1 VHLCI
6 NSFSLIHQE
15 IKLSMGENTQLVLA
29 GVLISLIVI
38 HLASKVGGEICIRLN
53 LPPVLGELLGGVLV
67 GVSALRLLMFPDGS
81 TDVANSSLIIDLLQS
96 TAGLA
101 PTATQSVFD
110 RQSEVISVLSEIGV
124 IILLF
129 EIGLESSL
137 TELLKVGTQAATVAV
152 VGVLA
157 PFISGVLGMIYIF
170 HAPPIVAIFAAAAL
184 TATSIGITAKV
195 LSQIGRINTPEGQ
208 IIIGAAILDDILGL
222 IVLAVVSGL
231 GQTGQVDIGGIFY
244 LIITAT
250 TFLVGAILLGRAI
263 TPFLAKIVDNLQT
276 RGQLIVVSLIF
287 AFTLAYIATAIHLEG
302 ILGSFAA
309 GLVLAET
316 EKREGI
322 ITDLTPLADAVVP
335 IFFVVVGARTDLS
348 VLNPIDPTNRE
359 GLLIALFLIVV
370 AVLGKL
376 VTGFVVFGKPNINR
390 LAIGVGM
397 IPRGEVGLIFVSVGA
412 TSGILPPATQ
422 AGVVVMVIFTTFLA
436 PPLLRLVFKDPPV
449 PPSPQVP
456 LVQEVKLSD

>member
-1 VHLCI
+1 
-6 NSFSLIHQE
+6 
-15 IKLSMGENTQLVLA
+15 MGENSQLVLA
-29 GVLISLIVI
+29 GVLLSLIVI
-38 HLASKVGGEICIRLN
+38 HLASKVGGEICLRLN
-53 LPPVLGELLGGVLV
+53 LPPVLGELLGGVIV
-67 GVSALRLLMFPDGS
+67 GVSALRLIIFPGGEIDAS
-81 TDVANSSLIIDLLQS
+81 ASLIIDLLQN
-96 TAGLA
+96 TAGLT
-101 PTATQSVFD
+101 PTAANSVFD
-110 RQSEVISVLSEIGV
+110 RQSEAISVLSEIGV

-137 TELLKVGTQAATVAV
+137 TELLKVGSQAALVAL
-152 VGVLA
+152 VGVAA
-157 PFISGVLGMIYIF
+157 PFAGGVLGMIYLF

-231 GQTGQVDIGGIFY
+231 GQTGKVDVGGIFY
-244 LIITAT
+244 LIITASA
-250 TFLVGAILLGRAI
+250 FLVGSILMGRAL
-263 TPFLAKIVDNLQT
+263 TPVLAKIVDSLQT

-287 AFTLAYIATAIHLEG
+287 AFSLAYIATAIHLEG

-322 ITDLTPLADAVVP
+322 VTDLTPLADAVVP

-348 VLNPIDPTNRE
+348 VLNPIDPVNRE

-370 AVLGKL
+370 AVLGK
-376 VTGFVVFGKPNINR
+376 VITGLVVFGKPGINR

-412 TSGILPPATQ
+412 SSGILPPATQ

-449 PPSPQVP
+449 VIPNPP
-456 LVQEVKLSD
+456 D

>member
-1 VHLCI
+1 
-6 NSFSLIHQE
+6 
-15 IKLSMGENTQLVLA
+15 MGENSQLVLA
-29 GVLISLIVI
+29 GVLLSLIVI
-38 HLASKVGGEICIRLN
+38 HLASKVGGEICVRLN
-53 LPPVLGELLGGVLV
+53 LPPVLGELLGGVVV
-67 GVSALRLLMFPDGS
+67 GVSALRLIIFPGGELDAS
-81 TDVANSSLIIDLLQS
+81 ASLVIDLLQN

-101 PTATQSVFD
+101 PEAAASVFD

-137 TELLKVGTQAATVAV
+137 TELLKVGSQAAMVAV
-152 VGVLA
+152 VGVAA
-157 PFISGVLGMIYIF
+157 PFAGGVLGMIYIF
-170 HAPPIVAIFAAAAL
+170 HAPPIAAIFAAAAL

-231 GQTGQVDIGGIFY
+231 GQTGKIDVGGIFY

-250 TFLVGAILLGRAI
+250 AFLVGSILIGRAL
-263 TPFLAKIVDNLQT
+263 TPLLAKIVDTLQT

-287 AFTLAYIATAIHLEG
+287 AFSLAYIATAIHLEG

-322 ITDLTPLADAVVP
+322 VTNLTPLADAVVP

-348 VLNPIDPTNRE
+348 VLNPIDPVNRE

-370 AVLGKL
+370 AVLGK
-376 VTGFVVFGKPNINR
+376 VITGLVVFGKPGINR

-436 PPLLRLVFKDPPV
+436 PPLLRLVFKDPL
-449 PPSPQVP
+449 
-456 LVQEVKLSD
+456 LVVDKSLD

>member
-1 VHLCI
+1 
-6 NSFSLIHQE
+6 
-15 IKLSMGENTQLVLA
+15 MGENSQLVLA
-29 GVLISLIVI
+29 GVLLSLIVI
-38 HLASKVGGEICIRLN
+38 HLASKVGGEICVRLN
-53 LPPVLGELLGGVLV
+53 LPPVLGELLGGVIV
-67 GVSALRLLMFPDGS
+67 GVSALRLIIFPGGELDAS
-81 TDVANSSLIIDLLQS
+81 ASLVINLLQN

-101 PTATQSVFD
+101 PEAAASVFD
-110 RQSEVISVLSEIGV
+110 RQSEAISVLSEIGV

-137 TELLKVGTQAATVAV
+137 TELLKVGIQAAMVAV
-152 VGVLA
+152 VGVAA
-157 PFISGVLGMIYIF
+157 PFAGGVLGMIYIF
-170 HAPPIVAIFAAAAL
+170 HAPPIAAIFAAAAL

-231 GQTGQVDIGGIFY
+231 GQTGKIDVGGIFY
-244 LIITAT
+244 LIITASA
-250 TFLVGAILLGRAI
+250 FLVGSIFIGRAL
-263 TPFLAKIVDNLQT
+263 TPLLAKIVDTLQT

-287 AFTLAYIATAIHLEG
+287 AFSLAYVATAIHLEG

-322 ITDLTPLADAVVP
+322 VTDLTPLADAVVP

-348 VLNPIDPTNRE
+348 VLNPIDPVNRE

-370 AVLGKL
+370 AVLGK
-376 VTGFVVFGKPNINR
+376 VITGLVVFGKPGINR

-436 PPLLRLVFKDPPV
+436 PPLLRLVFKDPPLAAQK
-449 PPSPQVP
+449 S
-456 LVQEVKLSD
+456 SD

>member
-1 VHLCI
+1 
-6 NSFSLIHQE
+6 
-15 IKLSMGENTQLVLA
+15 MGENSQLVLA

-53 LPPVLGELLGGVLV
+53 LPPVLGELLGGVVV

-101 PTATQSVFD
+101 PTAAQSVFD

-137 TELLKVGTQAATVAV
+137 TELLKVGRQAATVAV
-152 VGVLA
+152 VGVAA

-170 HAPPIVAIFAAAAL
+170 HAPPIAAIFAAAAL

-231 GQTGQVDIGGIFY
+231 GQTGKIDVGGIFY

-250 TFLVGAILLGRAI
+250 MFLVGAILIGRAI
-263 TPFLAKIVDNLQT
+263 TPLLAKIVDSLQT

-322 ITDLTPLADAVVP
+322 VTDLTPLADAVVP

-370 AVLGKL
+370 AVLGKV

-412 TSGILPPATQ
+412 TSGLLPPATQ

-436 PPLLRLVFKDPPV
+436 PPLLRLVFKDPPL
-449 PPSPQVP
+449 PQVP
-456 LVQEVKLSD
+456 LVQKAKLSD

>member
-1 VHLCI
+1 
-6 NSFSLIHQE
+6 
-15 IKLSMGENTQLVLA
+15 MGENSQLVLA
-29 GVLISLIVI
+29 GVLLSLIVI
-38 HLASKVGGEICIRLN
+38 HLASKVGGEICVRLN
-53 LPPVLGELLGGVLV
+53 LPPVLGELLGGVIV
-67 GVSALRLLMFPDGS
+67 GVSALRLIIFPGGELD
-81 TDVANSSLIIDLLQS
+81 ANASLIIDLLQN

-101 PTATQSVFD
+101 PEAAASVFD
-110 RQSEVISVLSEIGV
+110 RQSEAISVLSEIGV

-137 TELLKVGTQAATVAV
+137 NELLKVGIQAAMVAI
-152 VGVLA
+152 VGVAA
-157 PFISGVLGMIYIF
+157 PFAGGVLGMIYIF
-170 HAPPIVAIFAAAAL
+170 HAPPIAAIFAAAAL

-195 LSQIGRINTPEGQ
+195 LSQIGRLNTPEGQ

-231 GQTGQVDIGGIFY
+231 GQTGKVDVGGIFY
-244 LIITAT
+244 LIITAS
-250 TFLVGAILLGRAI
+250 TFLVGSILIGRAL
-263 TPFLAKIVDNLQT
+263 TPFLAKIVDTLQT

-287 AFTLAYIATAIHLEG
+287 AFSLAYVATAIHLEG

-322 ITDLTPLADAVVP
+322 VTDLTPLADAVVP

-348 VLNPIDPTNRE
+348 VLNPIDPVNRE
-359 GLLIALFLIVV
+359 GLLIAIFLVGV
-370 AVLGKL
+370 AVLGKII
-376 VTGFVVFGKPNINR
+376 TGLVVFGKPGINR

-436 PPLLRLVFKDPPV
+436 PPLLRLVFKDPLLTAP
-449 PPSPQVP
+449 
-456 LVQEVKLSD
+456 KLLD

>member
-1 VHLCI
+1 
-6 NSFSLIHQE
+6 
-15 IKLSMGENTQLVLA
+15 MGENSQLVLA
-29 GVLISLIVI
+29 GVLLSLIVI
-38 HLASKVGGEICIRLN
+38 HLASKVGGEICVRFN
-53 LPPVLGELLGGVLV
+53 LPPVLGELLGGVVV
-67 GVSALRLLMFPDGS
+67 GVSALRLLMFPDGVS
-81 TDVANSSLIIDLLQS
+81 DVASTSAIIDLLQV
-96 TAGLA
+96 TAGLNPA
-101 PTATQSVFD
+101 AASSVFD
-110 RQSEVISVLSEIGV
+110 RQAEAISVMSEIGV

-137 TELLKVGTQAATVAV
+137 TELLKVGTQAALVAI
-152 VGVLA
+152 VGVTA
-157 PFISGVLGMIYIF
+157 PFAAGVLGMIYIF
-170 HAPPIVAIFAAAAL
+170 HAQPIVAIFAAAAL

-195 LSQIGRINTPEGQ
+195 LSQIGRLNTPEGQ

-231 GQTGQVDIGGIFY
+231 GQTGTVDIGGIFY
-244 LIITAT
+244 LIITSTA
-250 TFLVGAILLGRAI
+250 FLVGAILIGRAL
-263 TPFLAKIVDNLQT
+263 TPLLAKIVDTLQT

-322 ITDLTPLADAVVP
+322 ISDLTPLADAIVP

-348 VLNPIDPTNRE
+348 VLNPINPTNRE

-370 AVLGKL
+370 AVLGKV
-376 VTGFVVFGKPNINR
+376 VTGLVVFGKPGINR

-436 PPLLRLVFKDPPV
+436 PPLLRLVFTDPPSAV
-449 PPSPQVP
+449 S
-456 LVQEVKLSD
+456 KLSD

>member
-1 VHLCI
+1 
-6 NSFSLIHQE
+6 
-15 IKLSMGENTQLVLA
+15 MGENSQLVLA
-29 GVLISLIVI
+29 GVLLSLIVI

-53 LPPVLGELLGGVLV
+53 LPPVLGELLGGVIV
-67 GVSALRLLMFPDGS
+67 GVSALRLIIFPGGELDAS
-81 TDVANSSLIIDLLQS
+81 ASLVINLLQS

-101 PTATQSVFD
+101 PEAAASVFD
-110 RQSEVISVLSEIGV
+110 RQSEAISVMSEIGV

-137 TELLKVGTQAATVAV
+137 TELLKVGIQAAMVAV
-152 VGVLA
+152 VGVAA
-157 PFISGVLGMIYIF
+157 PFAGGVLGMIYIF
-170 HAPPIVAIFAAAAL
+170 HAPPIAAIFAAAAL

-231 GQTGQVDIGGIFY
+231 GQTGKVDVGGIFY
-244 LIITAT
+244 LIITASA
-250 TFLVGAILLGRAI
+250 FLVGSILIGRAL

-287 AFTLAYIATAIHLEG
+287 AFSLAYVATAIHLEG

-322 ITDLTPLADAVVP
+322 VTDLTPLADAVVP

-348 VLNPIDPTNRE
+348 VLNPIDPVNRE
-359 GLLIALFLIVV
+359 GLLIALFLVVV
-370 AVLGKL
+370 AVLGK
-376 VTGFVVFGKPNINR
+376 VITGLVVFGKPGINR

-412 TSGILPPATQ
+412 SSGILPAATQ

-436 PPLLRLVFKDPPV
+436 PPLLRLVFKDSPV
-449 PPSPQVP
+449 PTP
-456 LVQEVKLSD
+456 KLLD

>member
-1 VHLCI
+1 
-6 NSFSLIHQE
+6 
-15 IKLSMGENTQLVLA
+15 MGENSQLVLA
-29 GVLISLIVI
+29 GVLLSLIVI
-38 HLASKVGGEICIRLN
+38 HLASKVGGEICVRLN
-53 LPPVLGELLGGVLV
+53 LPPVLGELLGGVIV
-67 GVSALRLLMFPDGS
+67 GVSALRLIIFPGGELDAS
-81 TDVANSSLIIDLLQS
+81 ASLVINLLQN
-96 TAGLA
+96 TAGLDPEA
-101 PTATQSVFD
+101 AASVFD
-110 RQSEVISVLSEIGV
+110 RQSEAISVLSEIGV

-137 TELLKVGTQAATVAV
+137 TELLKVGSQAAMVAV
-152 VGVLA
+152 VGVAA
-157 PFISGVLGMIYIF
+157 PFAGGVLGMIYIF

-231 GQTGQVDIGGIFY
+231 GQTGKIDVGGIFY
-244 LIITAT
+244 LIITASA
-250 TFLVGAILLGRAI
+250 FLVGSIFIGRAL
-263 TPFLAKIVDNLQT
+263 TPFLAKIVDTLQT

-287 AFTLAYIATAIHLEG
+287 AFSLAYIATAIHLEG

-322 ITDLTPLADAVVP
+322 VTDLTPLADAVVP

-348 VLNPIDPTNRE
+348 VLNPIDPVNRE
-359 GLLIALFLIVV
+359 GLLIALFLIIV
-370 AVLGKL
+370 AVLGK
-376 VTGFVVFGKPNINR
+376 VITGLVVFGKPGINR

-436 PPLLRLVFKDPPV
+436 PPLLRLVFKDPPLTA
-449 PPSPQVP
+449 P
-456 LVQEVKLSD
+456 KLLD

>member
-1 VHLCI
+1 
-6 NSFSLIHQE
+6 
-15 IKLSMGENTQLVLA
+15 MGENSQLVLA
-29 GVLISLIVI
+29 GVLLSLIVI
-38 HLASKVGGEICIRLN
+38 HLASKVGGEICVRLN
-53 LPPVLGELLGGVLV
+53 LPPVLGELLGGVIV
-67 GVSALRLLMFPDGS
+67 GISALRLIIFPGGEVDAS
-81 TDVANSSLIIDLLQS
+81 ASLVINLLQS

-101 PTATQSVFD
+101 PEAAASVFD
-110 RQSEVISVLSEIGV
+110 RQSEAISVLSEIGV

-137 TELLKVGTQAATVAV
+137 TELLKVGIQAAMVAV
-152 VGVLA
+152 VGVAA
-157 PFISGVLGMIYIF
+157 PFAGGVLGMIYIF
-170 HAPPIVAIFAAAAL
+170 HAPPIAAIFAAAAL

-195 LSQIGRINTPEGQ
+195 LSQIGQINTPEGQ

-231 GQTGQVDIGGIFY
+231 GQTGKIDVSGIFY
-244 LIITAT
+244 LIITASA
-250 TFLVGAILLGRAI
+250 FLVGSIFIGRAL
-263 TPFLAKIVDNLQT
+263 TPLLTKIVDTLQT

-287 AFTLAYIATAIHLEG
+287 AFSLAYVATAIHLEG

-322 ITDLTPLADAVVP
+322 VTNLTPLADAVVP

-348 VLNPIDPTNRE
+348 VLNPINPVNRE

-370 AVLGKL
+370 AVLGK
-376 VTGFVVFGKPNINR
+376 VITGLVVFGKPGINR

-422 AGVVVMVIFTTFLA
+422 AGVVVMVICTTFLA
-436 PPLLRLVFKDPPV
+436 PPLLRVVFKDPP
-449 PPSPQVP
+449 
-456 LVQEVKLSD
+456 LSTQKSSN

>member
-1 VHLCI
+1 
-6 NSFSLIHQE
+6 
-15 IKLSMGENTQLVLA
+15 MGENSQLVLA
-29 GVLISLIVI
+29 GVLLSLIVI
-38 HLASKVGGEICIRLN
+38 HLASKVGGEICVRLN
-53 LPPVLGELLGGVLV
+53 LPPVLGELLGGVIV
-67 GVSALRLLMFPDGS
+67 GVSALRLIIFPGGELDAS
-81 TDVANSSLIIDLLQS
+81 ASLVINLLQN
-96 TAGLA
+96 TAGLDPEA
-101 PTATQSVFD
+101 AASVFD
-110 RQSEVISVLSEIGV
+110 RQSEAISVLSEIGV

-137 TELLKVGTQAATVAV
+137 TELLKVGSQAAMVAV
-152 VGVLA
+152 VGVAA
-157 PFISGVLGMIYIF
+157 PFAGGVLGMIYIF
-170 HAPPIVAIFAAAAL
+170 HAPPIAAIFAAAAL

-231 GQTGQVDIGGIFY
+231 GQTGKINVGGIFY
-244 LIITAT
+244 LIITASA
-250 TFLVGAILLGRAI
+250 FLVGSIFIGRAL
-263 TPFLAKIVDNLQT
+263 TPFLAKIVDTLQT

-287 AFTLAYIATAIHLEG
+287 AFSLAYIATAIHLEG

-322 ITDLTPLADAVVP
+322 VTDLTPLADAVVP

-348 VLNPIDPTNRE
+348 VLNPINPVNRE
-359 GLLIALFLIVV
+359 GLLIALFLIIV
-370 AVLGKL
+370 AVLGK
-376 VTGFVVFGKPNINR
+376 VITGLVVFGKPGINR

-436 PPLLRLVFKDPPV
+436 PPLLRLVFKDPPLTA
-449 PPSPQVP
+449 P
-456 LVQEVKLSD
+456 KLLD

>member
-1 VHLCI
+1 
-6 NSFSLIHQE
+6 
-15 IKLSMGENTQLVLA
+15 MGENSQLVLA
-29 GVLISLIVI
+29 GVLLSLIVI
-38 HLASKVGGEICIRLN
+38 HLASKVGGEICVRLN
-53 LPPVLGELLGGVLV
+53 LPPVLGELLGGVIV
-67 GVSALRLLMFPDGS
+67 GVSALRLIIFPGGELDAS
-81 TDVANSSLIIDLLQS
+81 ASLVIDLLQN

-101 PTATQSVFD
+101 PEAAASVFD
-110 RQSEVISVLSEIGV
+110 QQSEAISVMSEIGV

-137 TELLKVGTQAATVAV
+137 TELLKVGIQAAMVAV
-152 VGVLA
+152 VGVAA
-157 PFISGVLGMIYIF
+157 PFAGGVLGMIYIF
-170 HAPPIVAIFAAAAL
+170 HAPPIAAIFAAAAL

-231 GQTGQVDIGGIFY
+231 GQTGKVDVGGIFY

-250 TFLVGAILLGRAI
+250 AFLVGSIFIGRAL
-263 TPFLAKIVDNLQT
+263 TPFLSKIVDNLQT

-287 AFTLAYIATAIHLEG
+287 AFSLAYVATAIHLEG

-322 ITDLTPLADAVVP
+322 VTDLTPLADAIVP

-348 VLNPIDPTNRE
+348 VLNPIDPVNRE
-359 GLLIALFLIVV
+359 GLLIALFLVVV
-370 AVLGKL
+370 AVLGK
-376 VTGFVVFGKPNINR
+376 VITGLVVFGKPGINR

-412 TSGILPPATQ
+412 SSGILPPEIQ

-436 PPLLRLVFKDPPV
+436 PPLLRLVFKDSAVLTPE
-449 PPSPQVP
+449 
-456 LVQEVKLSD
+456 LLD

>member
-1 VHLCI
+1 
-6 NSFSLIHQE
+6 
-15 IKLSMGENTQLVLA
+15 MGENSQLVLA
-29 GVLISLIVI
+29 GVLLSLIVI
-38 HLASKVGGEICIRLN
+38 HLASKVGGEICVRLN
-53 LPPVLGELLGGVLV
+53 LPPVLGELLGGVIV
-67 GVSALRLLMFPDGS
+67 GVSALRLIIFPGGELDAS
-81 TDVANSSLIIDLLQS
+81 ASLVINLLQN
-96 TAGLA
+96 TAGLDPEA
-101 PTATQSVFD
+101 AASVFD
-110 RQSEVISVLSEIGV
+110 RQSEAISVLSEIGV

-137 TELLKVGTQAATVAV
+137 TELLKVGSQAAMVAI
-152 VGVLA
+152 VGVAA
-157 PFISGVLGMIYIF
+157 PFAGGVLGMIYIF
-170 HAPPIVAIFAAAAL
+170 HAPPIAAIFAAAAL

-231 GQTGQVDIGGIFY
+231 GQTGKINVGGIFY
-244 LIITAT
+244 LIITASA
-250 TFLVGAILLGRAI
+250 FLVGSIFIGRAL
-263 TPFLAKIVDNLQT
+263 TPFLAKIVDTLQT

-287 AFTLAYIATAIHLEG
+287 AFSLAYIATAIHLEG

-322 ITDLTPLADAVVP
+322 VTDLTPLADAVVP

-348 VLNPIDPTNRE
+348 VLNPINPVNRE
-359 GLLIALFLIVV
+359 GLLIALFLIIV
-370 AVLGKL
+370 AVLGK
-376 VTGFVVFGKPNINR
+376 VITGLVVFGKPGINR

-436 PPLLRLVFKDPPV
+436 PPLLRLVFKDPPLTA
-449 PPSPQVP
+449 P
-456 LVQEVKLSD
+456 KLLD

>member
-1 VHLCI
+1 
-6 NSFSLIHQE
+6 
-15 IKLSMGENTQLVLA
+15 MGENSQLVLA
-29 GVLISLIVI
+29 GVLLSLIVI
-38 HLASKVGGEICIRLN
+38 HLASKVGGEICVRLN
-53 LPPVLGELLGGVLV
+53 LPPVLGELLGGVIV
-67 GVSALRLLMFPDGS
+67 GVSALRLIIFPGGELDAS
-81 TDVANSSLIIDLLQS
+81 ASLVINLLQS

-101 PTATQSVFD
+101 PEAAASVFD
-110 RQSEVISVLSEIGV
+110 RQSEAISVLSEIGV

-137 TELLKVGTQAATVAV
+137 TELLKVGIQAAMVAV
-152 VGVLA
+152 VGVAA
-157 PFISGVLGMIYIF
+157 PFAGGVLGMIYIF
-170 HAPPIVAIFAAAAL
+170 HAPPIAAIFAAAAL

-231 GQTGQVDIGGIFY
+231 GQTGKVDVSGIFY
-244 LIITAT
+244 LIITASA
-250 TFLVGAILLGRAI
+250 FLVGAILIGRAL

-287 AFTLAYIATAIHLEG
+287 AFSLAYVAIAIHLEG

-322 ITDLTPLADAVVP
+322 VTDLTPLADAVVP

-348 VLNPIDPTNRE
+348 VLNPIDPVNRE

-370 AVLGKL
+370 AVLGKII
-376 VTGFVVFGKPNINR
+376 TGLVVFGKPGINR

-412 TSGILPPATQ
+412 SSGILPAATQ

-436 PPLLRLVFKDPPV
+436 PPLLRLVFKDSPV
-449 PPSPQVP
+449 PTP
-456 LVQEVKLSD
+456 KLLD

>member
-1 VHLCI
+1 
-6 NSFSLIHQE
+6 
-15 IKLSMGENTQLVLA
+15 MGENSQLVLA
-29 GVLISLIVI
+29 GVLLSLIVI
-38 HLASKVGGEICIRLN
+38 HLASKVGGEICVRLS
-53 LPPVLGELLGGVLV
+53 LPPVLGELLGGVIV
-67 GVSALRLLMFPDGS
+67 GVSALRLIIFPGGELDAS
-81 TDVANSSLIIDLLQS
+81 ASLVINLLQN

-101 PTATQSVFD
+101 PEAAASVFD
-110 RQSEVISVLSEIGV
+110 RQSEAISVMSEIGV

-137 TELLKVGTQAATVAV
+137 TELLKVGSQAAMVAV
-152 VGVLA
+152 VGVAA
-157 PFISGVLGMIYIF
+157 PFAGGVLGMIYIF
-170 HAPPIVAIFAAAAL
+170 HAPPIAAIFAAAAL

-231 GQTGQVDIGGIFY
+231 GQTGKIDVGGIFY
-244 LIITAT
+244 LIFTASA
-250 TFLVGAILLGRAI
+250 FLVGSILIGRAL
-263 TPFLAKIVDNLQT
+263 TPFLAKMVDTLQT

-287 AFTLAYIATAIHLEG
+287 AFSLAYVATAIHLEG

-322 ITDLTPLADAVVP
+322 VTDLTPLADAVVP

-348 VLNPIDPTNRE
+348 VLNPIDPVNRE

-370 AVLGKL
+370 AVLGK
-376 VTGFVVFGKPNINR
+376 VITGLVVFGKPGINR

-412 TSGILPPATQ
+412 TTGILPPATQ

-436 PPLLRLVFKDPPV
+436 PPLLRLVFKDPPLAA
-449 PPSPQVP
+449 QR
-456 LVQEVKLSD
+456 LSD

>member
-1 VHLCI
+1 
-6 NSFSLIHQE
+6 
-15 IKLSMGENTQLVLA
+15 MGENSQLVLA
-29 GVLISLIVI
+29 GVLLSLIVI
-38 HLASKVGGEICIRLN
+38 HLASKVGGEICVRLN
-53 LPPVLGELLGGVLV
+53 LPPVLGELLGGVIV
-67 GVSALRLLMFPDGS
+67 GVSALRLIIFPGGELDAS
-81 TDVANSSLIIDLLQS
+81 ASLVINLLQS

-101 PTATQSVFD
+101 PEAAASVFD
-110 RQSEVISVLSEIGV
+110 RQSEAISVLSEIGV

-137 TELLKVGTQAATVAV
+137 TELLKVGIQAAMVAV
-152 VGVLA
+152 VGVAA
-157 PFISGVLGMIYIF
+157 PFAGGVLGMIYIF
-170 HAPPIVAIFAAAAL
+170 HAPPIAAIFAAAAL

-231 GQTGQVDIGGIFY
+231 GQTGKVDVSGIFY
-244 LIITAT
+244 LIITASA
-250 TFLVGAILLGRAI
+250 FLVGAILIGRAL

-287 AFTLAYIATAIHLEG
+287 AFSLAYVATAIHLEG

-322 ITDLTPLADAVVP
+322 VTDLTPLADAVVP

-348 VLNPIDPTNRE
+348 VLNPIDPVNRE

-370 AVLGKL
+370 AVLGKII
-376 VTGFVVFGKPNINR
+376 TGLVVFGKPGINR

-412 TSGILPPATQ
+412 SSGILPAATQ

-436 PPLLRLVFKDPPV
+436 PPLLRLVFKDSPV
-449 PPSPQVP
+449 PTP
-456 LVQEVKLSD
+456 KLLD

>member
-1 VHLCI
+1 
-6 NSFSLIHQE
+6 
-15 IKLSMGENTQLVLA
+15 MGENSQLVLA
-29 GVLISLIVI
+29 GVLLSIIVI

-53 LPPVLGELLGGVLV
+53 LPPVLGELLGGVIV
-67 GVSALRLLMFPDGS
+67 GVSALRLIIFPDSGLDAS
-81 TDVANSSLIIDLLQS
+81 ASLVINLLQN

-101 PTATQSVFD
+101 PEAAASVFD
-110 RQSEVISVLSEIGV
+110 RQSEAISVLSEIGV

-137 TELLKVGTQAATVAV
+137 TELLKVGSQAAMVAV
-152 VGVLA
+152 VGVAA
-157 PFISGVLGMIYIF
+157 PFAGGVLGMIYLF

-231 GQTGQVDIGGIFY
+231 GQTGKVDVGGIFY
-244 LIITAT
+244 LIITASA
-250 TFLVGAILLGRAI
+250 FLVGSIFIGRAL
-263 TPFLAKIVDNLQT
+263 TPLLAKIVDTLQT

-287 AFTLAYIATAIHLEG
+287 AFSLAYVATAIHLEG

-322 ITDLTPLADAVVP
+322 VTDLTPLADAIVP

-348 VLNPIDPTNRE
+348 VLNPIDPVNQE
-359 GLLIALFLIVV
+359 GLLIALFLTVV
-370 AVLGKL
+370 AVLGK
-376 VTGFVVFGKPNINR
+376 VITGLVVFGKPGINR

-397 IPRGEVGLIFVSVGA
+397 VPRGEVGLIFVSVGA

-436 PPLLRLVFKDPPV
+436 PPLLRLVFKDPPLAA
-449 PPSPQVP
+449 Q
-456 LVQEVKLSD
+456 K

>member
-1 VHLCI
+1 
-6 NSFSLIHQE
+6 
-15 IKLSMGENTQLVLA
+15 MGENSQLVLA
-29 GVLISLIVI
+29 GVLLSLIVI
-38 HLASKVGGEICIRLN
+38 HLASKVGGEICVRLN
-53 LPPVLGELLGGVLV
+53 LPPVLGELLGGVIV
-67 GVSALRLLMFPDGS
+67 GVSALRLIIFPGGELD
-81 TDVANSSLIIDLLQS
+81 ANASLIIDLLQN
-96 TAGLA
+96 TAGLPPA
-101 PTATQSVFD
+101 AAASVFD
-110 RQSEVISVLSEIGV
+110 RQSEAISVLSEIGV

-137 TELLKVGTQAATVAV
+137 NELLKVGIQAAMVAI
-152 VGVLA
+152 VGVAA
-157 PFISGVLGMIYIF
+157 PFAGGVLGMIYIF
-170 HAPPIVAIFAAAAL
+170 HAPPIAAIFAAAAL

-195 LSQIGRINTPEGQ
+195 LSQIGRLNTPEGQ

-231 GQTGQVDIGGIFY
+231 GQTGKIDVGGIFY
-244 LIITAT
+244 LIITAS
-250 TFLVGAILLGRAI
+250 TFLVGSILIGRAL
-263 TPFLAKIVDNLQT
+263 TPFLAKIVDTLQT

-287 AFTLAYIATAIHLEG
+287 AFSLAYVATAIHLEG

-322 ITDLTPLADAVVP
+322 VTDLTPLADAVVP

-348 VLNPIDPTNRE
+348 VLNPIDPVNRE
-359 GLLIALFLIVV
+359 GLLIAIFLVGV
-370 AVLGKL
+370 AVLGKII
-376 VTGFVVFGKPNINR
+376 TGLVVFGKPGINR

-412 TSGILPPATQ
+412 TSGILPAATQ

-436 PPLLRLVFKDPPV
+436 PPLLRLVFKDPPLTA
-449 PPSPQVP
+449 P
-456 LVQEVKLSD
+456 KLLD

>member
-1 VHLCI
+1 
-6 NSFSLIHQE
+6 
-15 IKLSMGENTQLVLA
+15 MGENSQLVLA
-29 GVLISLIVI
+29 GVLLSLIVI
-38 HLASKVGGEICIRLN
+38 HLASKVGGEICVRLN
-53 LPPVLGELLGGVLV
+53 LPPVLGELLGGVIV
-67 GVSALRLLMFPDGS
+67 GVSALRLIIFPGGELDAS
-81 TDVANSSLIIDLLQS
+81 ASLVINLLQN
-96 TAGLA
+96 TAGLDPEA
-101 PTATQSVFD
+101 AASVFD
-110 RQSEVISVLSEIGV
+110 RQSEAISVLSEIGV

-137 TELLKVGTQAATVAV
+137 TELLKVGSQAAMVAI
-152 VGVLA
+152 VGVAA
-157 PFISGVLGMIYIF
+157 PFAGGVLGMIYIF

-231 GQTGQVDIGGIFY
+231 GQTGKINVGGIFY
-244 LIITAT
+244 LIITASA
-250 TFLVGAILLGRAI
+250 FLVGSIFIGRAL
-263 TPFLAKIVDNLQT
+263 TPFLAKIVDTLQT

-287 AFTLAYIATAIHLEG
+287 AFSLAYIATAIHLEG

-322 ITDLTPLADAVVP
+322 VTDLTPLADAVVP

-348 VLNPIDPTNRE
+348 VLNPINPVNRE
-359 GLLIALFLIVV
+359 GLLIALFLIIV
-370 AVLGKL
+370 AVLGK
-376 VTGFVVFGKPNINR
+376 VITGLVVFGKPGINR

-436 PPLLRLVFKDPPV
+436 PPLLRLVFKDPPLTA
-449 PPSPQVP
+449 P
-456 LVQEVKLSD
+456 KLLD

>member
-1 VHLCI
+1 
-6 NSFSLIHQE
+6 
-15 IKLSMGENTQLVLA
+15 MGENSQLVLA
-29 GVLISLIVI
+29 GVLLSLIVI

-53 LPPVLGELLGGVLV
+53 LPPVLGELLGGVIV
-67 GVSALRLLMFPDGS
+67 GVSALRLIIFPSGELDAS
-81 TDVANSSLIIDLLQS
+81 ASLVINLLQS

-101 PTATQSVFD
+101 PEAAASVFD
-110 RQSEVISVLSEIGV
+110 RQSEAISVMSEIGV

-137 TELLKVGTQAATVAV
+137 TELLKVGIQAAMVAV
-152 VGVLA
+152 IGVAA
-157 PFISGVLGMIYIF
+157 PFAGGVLGMIYIF
-170 HAPPIVAIFAAAAL
+170 HAPPIAAIFAAAAL

-231 GQTGQVDIGGIFY
+231 GQTGKVDVSGIFY
-244 LIITAT
+244 LIITASA
-250 TFLVGAILLGRAI
+250 FLVGAILIGRAL

-287 AFTLAYIATAIHLEG
+287 AFSLAYVATAIHLEG

-322 ITDLTPLADAVVP
+322 VTDLTPLADAVVP

-348 VLNPIDPTNRE
+348 VLNPIDPVNRE

-370 AVLGKL
+370 AVLGKII
-376 VTGFVVFGKPNINR
+376 TGLVVFGKPGINR

-436 PPLLRLVFKDPPV
+436 PPLLRVVFKDPP
-449 PPSPQVP
+449 
-456 LVQEVKLSD
+456 LSSQKSSD

>member
-1 VHLCI
+1 
-6 NSFSLIHQE
+6 
-15 IKLSMGENTQLVLA
+15 MGENSQLVLA

-38 HLASKVGGEICIRLN
+38 HLASKVGGEICVRLS
-53 LPPVLGELLGGVLV
+53 LPPVLGELLGGVIV
-67 GVSALRLLMFPDGS
+67 GVSALRLIIFPGGELD
-81 TDVANSSLIIDLLQS
+81 ANASLVINLLQN
-96 TAGLA
+96 TAGLKPEA
-101 PTATQSVFD
+101 IASVFE
-110 RQSEVISVLSEIGV
+110 RQSEAISVLSEIGV

-137 TELLKVGTQAATVAV
+137 TELLKVGSQAATVAV
-152 VGVLA
+152 VGVAA
-157 PFISGVLGMIYIF
+157 PFTGGVLGMIYIF
-170 HAPPIVAIFAAAAL
+170 HAPLIVAVFAAAAL

-195 LSQIGRINTPEGQ
+195 LSQIGRINSPEGQ

-231 GQTGQVDIGGIFY
+231 GQTGKIDVGGIFY
-244 LIITAT
+244 LIITASA
-250 TFLVGAILLGRAI
+250 FLVGSIFIGRAL
-263 TPFLAKIVDNLQT
+263 TPFLTKMVDSLQT

-322 ITDLTPLADAVVP
+322 VTDLTPLADAIVP

-348 VLNPIDPTNRE
+348 VLNPINPVNRE

-376 VTGFVVFGKPNINR
+376 VTGLVVFGKPGINR
-390 LAIGVGM
+390 LEIGVGM

-412 TSGILPPATQ
+412 TTGILPPATQ
-422 AGVVVMVIFTTFLA
+422 AGVVVMVIFTTFIA
-436 PPLLRLVFKDPPV
+436 PPLLRFVSKDPLTTTPE
-449 PPSPQVP
+449 PS
-456 LVQEVKLSD
+456 D

>member
-1 VHLCI
+1 
-6 NSFSLIHQE
+6 
-15 IKLSMGENTQLVLA
+15 MGENSQLVLA
-29 GVLISLIVI
+29 GVLLSLIVI
-38 HLASKVGGEICIRLN
+38 HLASKVGGEICVRFN
-53 LPPVLGELLGGVLV
+53 LPPVLGELLGGVVV
-67 GVSALRLLMFPDGS
+67 GVSALRLLMFPDGIS
-81 TDVANSSLIIDLLQS
+81 DVASTSAIIDILQI
-96 TAGLA
+96 TAGLNPVA
-101 PTATQSVFD
+101 ASSVFD
-110 RQSEVISVLSEIGV
+110 RQAEAISVMSEIGV

-137 TELLKVGTQAATVAV
+137 TELLKVGIQAALVAI
-152 VGVLA
+152 VGVTV
-157 PFISGVLGMIYIF
+157 PFAAGVLGMIYIF
-170 HAPPIVAIFAAAAL
+170 HTQPIVAIFAAAAL

-231 GQTGQVDIGGIFY
+231 GQTGSVDISGVFY
-244 LIITAT
+244 LIITSTA
-250 TFLVGAILLGRAI
+250 FLVGAILIGRAL
-263 TPFLAKIVDNLQT
+263 TPLLAKIVDTLQT

-287 AFTLAYIATAIHLEG
+287 AFSLAYIATAIHLEG

-322 ITDLTPLADAVVP
+322 VSDLTPLADAIVP

-348 VLNPIDPTNRE
+348 VLNPINPTNRE

-370 AVLGKL
+370 AVLGKV
-376 VTGFVVFGKPNINR
+376 VTGLVVFGKPGINR

-436 PPLLRLVFKDPPV
+436 PPLLRLVFKDPPSTV
-449 PPSPQVP
+449 S
-456 LVQEVKLSD
+456 KLSD

>member
-1 VHLCI
+1 
-6 NSFSLIHQE
+6 
-15 IKLSMGENTQLVLA
+15 MGENSQLVLA
-29 GVLISLIVI
+29 GVLLSLIVI
-38 HLASKVGGEICIRLN
+38 HLASKVGGEICVRFN
-53 LPPVLGELLGGVLV
+53 LPPVLGELLGGVVV
-67 GVSALRLLMFPDGS
+67 GVSALHLLMFPDGVS
-81 TDVANSSLIIDLLQS
+81 DVASTSAIIDLLQV
-96 TAGLA
+96 TAGLNPA
-101 PTATQSVFD
+101 AASSVFD
-110 RQSEVISVLSEIGV
+110 RQAEAISVMSEIGV

-137 TELLKVGTQAATVAV
+137 TELLKVGTQAALVAV
-152 VGVLA
+152 VGVAA
-157 PFISGVLGMIYIF
+157 PFTAGVLGMIYIF
-170 HAPPIVAIFAAAAL
+170 HAQPIVAIFAAAAL

-195 LSQIGRINTPEGQ
+195 LSQIGRLNTPEGQ

-231 GQTGQVDIGGIFY
+231 GQTGTVDISGIFY
-244 LIITAT
+244 LIITSTA
-250 TFLVGAILLGRAI
+250 FLVGAILIGRAL
-263 TPFLAKIVDNLQT
+263 TPLLAKIVDTLQT

-322 ITDLTPLADAVVP
+322 ISDLTPLADAIVP

-348 VLNPIDPTNRE
+348 VLNPINPTNRE

-370 AVLGKL
+370 AVLGKV
-376 VTGFVVFGKPNINR
+376 VTGLVVFGKPGINR

-436 PPLLRLVFKDPPV
+436 PPLLRLVFRDPPSAV
-449 PPSPQVP
+449 S
-456 LVQEVKLSD
+456 KLSD

>member
-1 VHLCI
+1 
-6 NSFSLIHQE
+6 
-15 IKLSMGENTQLVLA
+15 MGENSQLVLA
-29 GVLISLIVI
+29 GVLLSLIVI
-38 HLASKVGGEICIRLN
+38 HLASKVGGEICVRLN
-53 LPPVLGELLGGVLV
+53 LPPVLGELLGGVIV
-67 GVSALRLLMFPDGS
+67 GVSALRLIIFPGGEIDAS
-81 TDVANSSLIIDLLQS
+81 ASLIIDLLQN
-96 TAGLA
+96 TAGLPPA
-101 PTATQSVFD
+101 AANSVFD
-110 RQSEVISVLSEIGV
+110 RQSEAISVLSEIGV

-137 TELLKVGTQAATVAV
+137 TELLKVGIQAAMVAI
-152 VGVLA
+152 VGVAA
-157 PFISGVLGMIYIF
+157 PFAGGVLGMIYIF
-170 HAPPIVAIFAAAAL
+170 HAPPIAAIFAAAAL

-231 GQTGQVDIGGIFY
+231 GQTGKIDVGGIFY
-244 LIITAT
+244 LIITAS
-250 TFLVGAILLGRAI
+250 TFLVGSILIGRAL
-263 TPFLAKIVDNLQT
+263 TPFLAKIVDTLQT

-287 AFTLAYIATAIHLEG
+287 AFSLAYVATAIHLEG

-348 VLNPIDPTNRE
+348 VLNPIDPVNRE

-370 AVLGKL
+370 AVLGK
-376 VTGFVVFGKPNINR
+376 VITGLVVFGKPGINR

-412 TSGILPPATQ
+412 SSGILPPAIQ

-436 PPLLRLVFKDPPV
+436 PPLLRLVFKDPP
-449 PPSPQVP
+449 
-456 LVQEVKLSD
+456 LVTPKLLD

>member
-1 VHLCI
+1 
-6 NSFSLIHQE
+6 
-15 IKLSMGENTQLVLA
+15 MGENSQLVLA
-29 GVLISLIVI
+29 GVLLSLIVI
-38 HLASKVGGEICIRLN
+38 HLASKVGGEICVRLS
-53 LPPVLGELLGGVLV
+53 LPPVLGELLGGVIV
-67 GVSALRLLMFPDGS
+67 GVSALRLIIFPGGELDAS
-81 TDVANSSLIIDLLQS
+81 ASLVINLLQN

-101 PTATQSVFD
+101 PEAAASVFD
-110 RQSEVISVLSEIGV
+110 RQSEAISVMSEIGV

-137 TELLKVGTQAATVAV
+137 TELLKVGSQAAMVAV
-152 VGVLA
+152 VGVAA
-157 PFISGVLGMIYIF
+157 PFAGGVLGMIYIF
-170 HAPPIVAIFAAAAL
+170 HAPPIAAIFAAAAL

-231 GQTGQVDIGGIFY
+231 GQTGKIDVGGIFY
-244 LIITAT
+244 LIFTASA
-250 TFLVGAILLGRAI
+250 FLVGSILIGRAL
-263 TPFLAKIVDNLQT
+263 TPFLAKMVDTLQT

-287 AFTLAYIATAIHLEG
+287 AFSLAYVATAIHLEG

-322 ITDLTPLADAVVP
+322 VTDLTPLADAVVP

-348 VLNPIDPTNRE
+348 VLNPIDPVNRE

-370 AVLGKL
+370 AVLGK
-376 VTGFVVFGKPNINR
+376 VITGLVVFGKPGINR

-412 TSGILPPATQ
+412 TTGILPPATQ

-436 PPLLRLVFKDPPV
+436 PPLLRLVFKDPPLAA
-449 PPSPQVP
+449 Q
-456 LVQEVKLSD
+456 KLSD

>member
-1 VHLCI
+1 
-6 NSFSLIHQE
+6 
-15 IKLSMGENTQLVLA
+15 MGENSQLVLA
-29 GVLISLIVI
+29 GVLLSLIVI

-53 LPPVLGELLGGVLV
+53 LPPVLGELLGGVIV
-67 GVSALRLLMFPDGS
+67 GVSALRLIIFPGGELDAS
-81 TDVANSSLIIDLLQS
+81 ASLVINLLQN

-101 PTATQSVFD
+101 PDASASVFD
-110 RQSEVISVLSEIGV
+110 RQSEAISVMSEIGV

-137 TELLKVGTQAATVAV
+137 TELLKVGTQAAMVAV
-152 VGVLA
+152 VGVAA
-157 PFISGVLGMIYIF
+157 PFAGGVLGMIYIF

-231 GQTGQVDIGGIFY
+231 GQTGKVDVGGIFY
-244 LIITAT
+244 LVITASA
-250 TFLVGAILLGRAI
+250 FLVGSIFIGRAL
-263 TPFLAKIVDNLQT
+263 TPILAKIVDTLQT

-287 AFTLAYIATAIHLEG
+287 AFSLAYVATAIHLEG

-322 ITDLTPLADAVVP
+322 VTDLTPLADAIVP

-348 VLNPIDPTNRE
+348 VLNPIDSVNRE

-370 AVLGKL
+370 AVLGK
-376 VTGFVVFGKPNINR
+376 VITGLVVFGKPGINR

-436 PPLLRLVFKDPPV
+436 PPLLRLVFKDSFLTAPK
-449 PPSPQVP
+449 SS
-456 LVQEVKLSD
+456 EDD

>member
-1 VHLCI
+1 
-6 NSFSLIHQE
+6 
-15 IKLSMGENTQLVLA
+15 MGENSQLVLA
-29 GVLISLIVI
+29 GVLLSLIVI
-38 HLASKVGGEICIRLN
+38 HLASKVGGEICVRLN
-53 LPPVLGELLGGVLV
+53 LPPVLGELLGGVIV
-67 GVSALRLLMFPDGS
+67 GVSALRLIIFPGGELD
-81 TDVANSSLIIDLLQS
+81 ANASLIIDLLQN
-96 TAGLA
+96 TAGLPPA
-101 PTATQSVFD
+101 AAASVFD
-110 RQSEVISVLSEIGV
+110 RQSEAISVLSEIGV

-137 TELLKVGTQAATVAV
+137 NELLKVGLQAAMVAI
-152 VGVLA
+152 VGVAA
-157 PFISGVLGMIYIF
+157 PFAGGVLGMIYIF
-170 HAPPIVAIFAAAAL
+170 HAPPIAAIFAAAAL

-195 LSQIGRINTPEGQ
+195 LSQIGRLNTPEGQ

-231 GQTGQVDIGGIFY
+231 GQTGKIDVGGIFY
-244 LIITAT
+244 LIITAS
-250 TFLVGAILLGRAI
+250 TFLVGSILIGRAL
-263 TPFLAKIVDNLQT
+263 TPFLARIVDTLQT

-287 AFTLAYIATAIHLEG
+287 AFSLAYVATAIHLEG

-322 ITDLTPLADAVVP
+322 VTDLTPLADAVVP

-348 VLNPIDPTNRE
+348 VLNPIDPVNRE
-359 GLLIALFLIVV
+359 GLLIAIFLVGV
-370 AVLGKL
+370 AVLGKII
-376 VTGFVVFGKPNINR
+376 TGLVVFGKPGINR

-436 PPLLRLVFKDPPV
+436 PPLLRLVFKDPLLTAP
-449 PPSPQVP
+449 
-456 LVQEVKLSD
+456 KLLD

>member
-1 VHLCI
+1 
-6 NSFSLIHQE
+6 
-15 IKLSMGENTQLVLA
+15 MGENSQLVLA
-29 GVLISLIVI
+29 GVLLSLIVI
-38 HLASKVGGEICIRLN
+38 HLASKVGGEICMRLK
-53 LPPVLGELLGGVLV
+53 LPPVLGELLGGVVV
-67 GVSALRLLMFPDGS
+67 GVSALRLLMFPATGIDAS
-81 TDVANSSLIIDLLQS
+81 DSLIISLLQS

-101 PTATQSVFD
+101 PAAANSVFD
-110 RQSEVISVLSEIGV
+110 RQAEAISVLSEIGV

-137 TELLKVGTQAATVAV
+137 TELLKVGAQAAVVAV
-152 VGVLA
+152 VGVAA
-157 PFISGVLGMIYIF
+157 PFAGGVLGMIYIF
-170 HAPPIVAIFAAAAL
+170 HAPPIAAIFAAAAL

-244 LIITAT
+244 LIVTAT
-250 TFLVGAILLGRAI
+250 AFLVGAILIGRAL
-263 TPFLAKIVDNLQT
+263 TPLLAKIVDTLQT

-287 AFTLAYIATAIHLEG
+287 AFSLAYVATAIHLEG

-322 ITDLTPLADAVVP
+322 ITNLTPLADAVVP
-335 IFFVVVGARTDLS
+335 IFFVVVGARTDLA
-348 VLNPIDPTNRE
+348 VLNPMNPTNRE

-370 AVLGKL
+370 AVFGK
-376 VTGFVVFGKPNINR
+376 VITGFVVFGKPGINR

-412 TSGILPPATQ
+412 TSGILPAATQ

-436 PPLLRLVFKDPPV
+436 PPLLRLVFKDPPAEA
-449 PPSPQVP
+449 S
-456 LVQEVKLSD
+456 KFAD